1 MKTISMLD
9 LRNDSESIVS
19 QLKKGVSMLLTYRGK
34 KLAVLSPYYEEYTT
48 DSDSD
53 PLFAVC
59 EQAIEAPDL
68 DKTKSDDDLI
78 YDL

>member
-34 KLAVLSPYYEEYTT
+34 KLAVLSPYHEEYAT

-59 EQAIEAPDL
+59 EHAIEAPDL
-68 DKTKSDDDLI
+68 DKSKSDDDLI